1 MSKIYVRWGAF
12 QQLAQYRHHCCHKS
26 EKEIAKALDGN
37 YRDEHLFTL
46 KQAVEQ
52 YDFYTQQMRT
62 CDELL
67 EAKYGV
73 NVLTAQDVIT
83 EIGLDMSKW
92 PTVKHF
98 TSWLSLCP
106 NNQITG
112 GKVKKRGRRKSKNRA
127 AQALRMAA
135 QGLNRSQSAL
145 GAY

>member
-73 NVLTAQDVIT
+73 NVLTARCHHRDR
-83 EIGLDMSKW
+83 
-92 PTVKHF
+92 
-98 TSWLSLCP
+98 
-106 NNQITG
+106 TG
-112 GKVKKRGRRKSKNRA
+112 YEQMANRQA
-127 AQALRMAA
+127 FYILAQFV
-135 QGLNRSQSAL
+135 S
-145 GAY
+145 